1 MLTTLDLS
9 PVGDAYKKKGLAP
22 AADRVQMCELAVTAA
37 SHYEKENAFIMVDT
51 WEALQ
56 VGKGWAQERHEITD
70 KRTDRVPTN
79 RASSGS
85 FPPRDKRG
93 IRGH

>member
-1 MLTTLDLS
+1 VSRLGNTLTRLGKQILTAADLS

-37 SHYEKENAFIMVDT
+37 SHHEKESSFIMVDT

-56 VGKGWAQERHEITD
+56 VDLDWFQRREAD
-70 KRTDRVPTN
+70 ADNRTDRIPTN
-79 RASSGS
+79 CTGS
-85 FPPRDKRG
+85 
-93 IRGH
+93 

>member
-1 MLTTLDLS
+1 MLTILDLS

-56 VGKGWAQERHEITD
+56 VG
-70 KRTDRVPTN
+70 
-79 RASSGS
+79 
-85 FPPRDKRG
+85 
-93 IRGH
+93 